1 MGEFQQARHESARIT
16 SRFHFVPVCGAPEQ
30 TGTKWNLEAPCRT
43 TRLRG
48 SLPIRR
54 LQIGLGLLYRTLKH
68 TNKPQVRAPVRC
80 QGRIATGPSGH
91 HQRAKCRVP
100 SPGIPVLLHNETC
113 LAKAGA
119 MSERHNDLAR
129 GDIMEC
135 AGRALSGDGALASGV
150 ANSVL
155 IEAIT
160 CAGRSANDFTASSPE
175 HTQDLRTF
183 SWNKTR
189 LPNPSDAVVGQHAGV
204 QHVSLAAVGLPKE
217 GLQRTESPS
226 KHAERACGKRLWT
239 RCSTS
244 ERQPE
249 PATLTPP

>member
-1 MGEFQQARHESARIT
+1 MF
-16 SRFHFVPVCGAPEQ
+16 
-30 TGTKWNLEAPCRT
+30 
-43 TRLRG
+43 
-48 SLPIRR
+48 
-54 LQIGLGLLYRTLKH
+54 
-68 TNKPQVRAPVRC
+68 
-80 QGRIATGPSGH
+80 IATGPSGH

-135 AGRALSGDGALASGV
+135 AGRALSGDGALASGA

-160 CAGRSANDFTASSPE
+160 CAGRSANGFTASSPE
-175 HTQDLRTF
+175 HTQHLGTF

-189 LPNPSDAVVGQHAGV
+189 LPNPRDAVVRQHAGV
-204 QHVSLAAVGLPKE
+204 QHVSLAAGRFCQKRVYNARNSLPSE
-217 GLQRTESPS
+217 QNGHVVS
-226 KHAERACGKRLWT
+226 ACGLAAIPQNVSR
-239 RCSTS
+239 S
-244 ERQPE
+244 ER
-249 PATLTPP
+249 

>member
-1 MGEFQQARHESARIT
+1 MF
-16 SRFHFVPVCGAPEQ
+16 
-30 TGTKWNLEAPCRT
+30 
-43 TRLRG
+43 
-48 SLPIRR
+48 
-54 LQIGLGLLYRTLKH
+54 
-68 TNKPQVRAPVRC
+68 
-80 QGRIATGPSGH
+80 IATGPSEH

-160 CAGRSANDFTASSPE
+160 CAGRSANGFTASSPE
-175 HTQDLRTF
+175 HTQHLGTF

-189 LPNPSDAVVGQHAGV
+189 LPNPSDAVVRQHAGV
-204 QHVSLAAVGLPKE
+204 QHVSLAAGRVPKE

-226 KHAERACGKRLWT
+226 KHTERASGKRLWT

-249 PATLTPP
+249 PATLTGHTLSRIR

>member
-1 MGEFQQARHESARIT
+1 MF
-16 SRFHFVPVCGAPEQ
+16 
-30 TGTKWNLEAPCRT
+30 
-43 TRLRG
+43 
-48 SLPIRR
+48 
-54 LQIGLGLLYRTLKH
+54 
-68 TNKPQVRAPVRC
+68 
-80 QGRIATGPSGH
+80 IATGPSGH

-135 AGRALSGDGALASGV
+135 AGRALSGDGALASGA

-160 CAGRSANDFTASSPE
+160 CAGRSANGFTASSPE

-204 QHVSLAAVGLPKE
+204 HHVSLAAEGCQKRVYNARNRLPSTQN
-217 GLQRTESPS
+217 GHVVS
-226 KHAERACGKRLWT
+226 ACGLDAAPQNVSLSQR
-239 RCSTS
+239 
-244 ERQPE
+244 P
-249 PATLTPP
+249 

>member
-1 MGEFQQARHESARIT
+1 ME
-16 SRFHFVPVCGAPEQ
+16 
-30 TGTKWNLEAPCRT
+30 
-43 TRLRG
+43 
-48 SLPIRR
+48 IRW
-54 LQIGLGLLYRTLKH
+54 
-68 TNKPQVRAPVRC
+68 P
-80 QGRIATGPSGH
+80 
-91 HQRAKCRVP
+91 
-100 SPGIPVLLHNETC
+100 
-113 LAKAGA
+113 
-119 MSERHNDLAR
+119 
-129 GDIMEC
+129 
-135 AGRALSGDGALASGV
+135 GALASGV

-160 CAGRSANDFTASSPE
+160 CAGRSANGFTASSPE

-249 PATLTPP
+249 PATLTARMSAASRSLTASPPRSSWFASASLPPARVSAPPTISPAKPCTTALRLHQYDQRE